1 MGQYAFDT
9 LTRVDWVVTLSST
22 TSPTA
27 AQLNAG
33 TPLSTL
39 VSKDGVNVSLTNN
52 KVSTATIASLTDTET
67 VGSVGASLTL
77 TGFRDDATDTFWN
90 LVVYGTDGFVVIRRG
105 VLYSTTWTAAQKAE
119 VYPATMFNPIPAASA
134 GNTSQSFTAEFA
146 VTGEIQLKA
155 TVT

>member
-27 AQLNAG
+27 TQLNAG
-33 TPLSTL
+33 TNLSTL
-39 VSKDGVNVSLTNN
+39 TSKDGVNVSLSNN
-52 KVSTATIASLTDTET
+52 KVSTATIASITDTET

-77 TGFRDDATDTFWN
+77 TGFRDDAADTFWN
-90 LVVYGTDGFVVIRRG
+90 LAVYGTDGFVVIRRG
-105 VLYSTTWTAAQKAE
+105 TLYSTTYSAAQKCE
-119 VYPATMFNPIPAASA
+119 VYPATMFNPVPAASA
-134 GNTSQSFTAEFA
+134 ANTSQTFTVEFA

-155 TVT
+155 TVA

>member
-33 TPLSTL
+33 TNLSTL
-39 VSKDGVNVSLTNN
+39 VAKDGVNVSLSNN
-52 KVSTATIASLTDTET
+52 KVATATIASIIDTET

-77 TGFRDDATDTFWN
+77 KGFRDDTADTFWN
-90 LVVYGTDGFVVIRRG
+90 LCVYGTDGFVVIRRG
-105 VLYSTTWTAAQKAE
+105 TLFSTTYAAAQKVE
-119 VYPATMFNPIPAASA
+119 VYPATMFNPTPDPSAA
-134 GNTSQSFTAEFA
+134 NTSQMFTAEFA
-146 VTGEIQLKA
+146 VTAEIQLKA
-155 TVT
+155 TVA